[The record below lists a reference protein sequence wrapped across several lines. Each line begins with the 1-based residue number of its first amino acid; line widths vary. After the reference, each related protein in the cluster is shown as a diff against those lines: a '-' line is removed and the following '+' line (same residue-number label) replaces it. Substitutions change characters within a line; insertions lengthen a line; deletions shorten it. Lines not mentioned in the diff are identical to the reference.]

1 MGEAVKELSTQ
12 EILHQI
18 ALMEAIAAERG
29 IELPTTAADL
39 HAKVLGPLRERYRGD
54 PVGFCEQVLGATL
67 VDPIKE
73 MMVSTEANRQTIA
86 KSANATGKTHGA
98 AHVALWFFLM
108 WDDAK
113 VFTAAAPPERNL
125 RQLLWG
131 EISAIVAKHPWLF
144 ADCKV
149 GMMNIERRDKELN
162 SFITGLTIPQSGSDA
177 DREGRFS
184 GKHAP
189 HMMFI
194 IDEGDAVPEPCYKGV
209 ESCMSGQHERL
220 LILFNPRA
228 SRGKPYEL
236 ERDGR
241 ARVVEISAFSHP
253 NVITGRNIVPGAVS
267 RETTVRRINEW
278 TRPLGPDEP
287 IDHSETFEV
296 PAFLVGATAEMSGGG
311 FFAPLEPGFKK
322 VIRPEFDYMVLARYS
337 AQAEMQLI
345 SRAWI
350 SAARSRWDVYV
361 ALYGEVPPR
370 GVPPIVGLDV
380 AEYGKDPNVLVE
392 RYGGW
397 VANLTTWRGVD
408 VTETAQR
415 AASICKTVGAL
426 RANVDAIGVGAGVAP
441 TMRKAGVRA
450 VDIKVSESPTKTAD
464 VNEAKTRFRDLRD
477 QLWWEVREWLRTD
490 SGAMLP
496 PDEFLLEELAAPT
509 YQPTKWG
516 LQVTQKPVL
525 REILGR
531 SPDRA
536 EALMFTFA
544 PERDLLI
551 GFVRH

>member
-1 MGEAVKELSTQ
+1 MGEEAKELSTQ
-12 EILHQI
+12 ELLHQI
-18 ALMEAIAAERG
+18 ALMEAIASERG

-39 HAKVLGPLRERYRGD
+39 HAKVLGPLRERYRED
-54 PVGFCEQVLGATL
+54 PVGFCEQVLGASL
-67 VDPIKE
+67 ADPIKE
-73 MMVSTEANRQTIA
+73 MMVSTEANRITVA
-86 KSANATGKTHGA
+86 KSANATGKTHGS
-98 AHVALWFFLM
+98 AHIALWFFLM
-108 WDDAK
+108 WDNAK

-131 EISAIVAKHPWLF
+131 EIGAIVAKNPWLF

-177 DREGRFS
+177 DREARFA
-184 GKHAP
+184 GKHSE
-189 HMMFI
+189 HLFFI
-194 IDEGDAVPEPCYKGV
+194 VDEGDAVPEPCFKGI

-228 SRGKPYEL
+228 TRGKPYEL
-236 ERDGR
+236 ERDGK
-241 ARVVEISAFSHP
+241 ARVVEIPAFSHP
-253 NVITGRNIVPGAVS
+253 NVITGRNIIPGAVS

-278 TRPLGPDEP
+278 TRPMGPDEP
-287 IDHSETFEV
+287 IEAGETFEV
-296 PAFLVGATAEMSGGG
+296 PDFLVGETAEMPGGG
-311 FFAPLEPGFKK
+311 HYAPLEPGFRK

-350 SAARSRWDVYV
+350 SAARTRWDAYV
-361 ALYGEVPPR
+361 AVNGEVPPA
-370 GVPPIVGLDV
+370 GVKPVVGLDV

-408 VTETAQR
+408 VTETALR
-415 AASICKTVGAL
+415 AANICKTIGAL

-441 TMRKAGVRA
+441 TMRKEGVRA
-450 VDIKVSESPTKTAD
+450 MDIKVSESPTKTAD
-464 VNEAKTRFRDLRD
+464 VKEAKTRFRDLRD

-490 SGAMLP
+490 SGSMLP
-496 PDEFLLEELAAPT
+496 PDELLIEELAAPT
-509 YQPTKWG
+509 YQATKWG

-525 REILGR
+525 RDILGR

-544 PERDLLI
+544 PERELLV